1 MERVIWWKRK
11 RPADFTWSEQL
22 SVGNAILDSE
32 HRNLITKIN
41 NITRMIEAGNA
52 TELPGAFEM
61 LETWLMVHFEN
72 EKMFAQSIDLDFEQ
86 HELAHQGLLDELRCW
101 RDELAAK
108 NWAVPN
114 SRTKSYYQLL
124 HDRFIKHLAEDD
136 MQMKPAFWSCR
147 YDYIPPGKNSMVIGT
162 NRRSP

>member
-11 RPADFTWSEQL
+11 RPSDFAWSEQL

-32 HRNLITKIN
+32 HRNLISKIN
-41 NITRMIEAGNA
+41 NITRMIEAGEA
-52 TELPGAFEM
+52 AALPGAFEM

-72 EKMFAQSIDLDFEQ
+72 ERMFAQSFDLDFEQ
-86 HELAHQGLLDELRCW
+86 HELAHQGLLDELRRW

-108 NWAVPN
+108 NWAAPN
-114 SRTKSYYQLL
+114 SRTKSHYQLL

-136 MQMKPAFWSCR
+136 MQMKPAFWNCR

-162 NRRSP
+162 NRRSL